1 MTKRTRPKWRCCP
14 SWHELQRLFPAQE
27 DHLNAEAVY
36 TLPPALLDAIVRE
49 VPGFFTA
56 EELAFEKALHKVA
69 GAGFF
74 RGSPINLQLLG
85 SPQSTETAD
94 ERELRQ
100 KVEAATE
107 TIEDMLFKDLS
118 ATQRADREAAAEA
131 IKAKLQERRWGYAG
145 WLITS
150 PEFRTDVEKLRT
162 EWGSEIKEHRLPQVP
177 WSFTGAREPV
187 PQKEREQLAD
197 FMRLYLK
204 WGLDRL
210 ETWDLPVPMRAE
222 TASPALYSYT
232 DVSSAGLLI
241 FAPWYLLRDKDLN
254 VYELAEL
261 RTVPAQTSHLRDWLD
276 GKPKNFGHLRFAILF
291 EMFVFLELCLRKR
304 YAGRLL
310 GKLAKLDR
318 AFARYFRHDP
328 QGHDSLSADESLRK
342 VRQFLTKSLRKVQ
355 GTLSPS

>member
-1 MTKRTRPKWRCCP
+1 MAKRSSPKWDYCLQ
-14 SWHELQRLFPAQE
+14 WHELQRLFPAEKKQLE
-27 DHLNAEAVY
+27 AEAVY
-36 TLPPALLDAIVRE
+36 TLPPTLLDAIVQE
-49 VPGFFTA
+49 IPGFFTA
-56 EELAFEKALHKVA
+56 EELAFERALHEVA

-100 KVEAATE
+100 KAEAATE
-107 TIEDMLFKDLS
+107 SIKDMLFEDLTP
-118 ATQRADREAAAEA
+118 TQRADREAAAEA
-131 IKAKLQERRWGYAG
+131 KNAKLQERRWGYAG

-162 EWGSEIKEHRLPQVP
+162 EWSSRIKDHRLPQVP

-187 PQKEREQLAD
+187 PQEERKQLAD

-210 ETWDLPVPMRAE
+210 ETWDLPIPMRAE
-222 TASPALYSYT
+222 TASPALYSYS

-261 RTVPAQTSHLRDWLD
+261 RTVPTQTSHLRDWLD
-276 GKPKNFGHLRFAILF
+276 SKPKNFGHLRFAMLF
-291 EMFVFLELCLRKR
+291 KMYVYLELCLRKR
-304 YAGRLL
+304 YAGRLP

-342 VRQFLTKSLRKVQ
+342 VRQFMSKSLKQV
-355 GTLSPS
+355 